1 MSSPPARFLAAVAIT
16 GAACAA
22 PALAGRAVK
31 PTGTFNGCPHGLSP
45 VPAGYRTDA
54 RRAATHFLH
63 ITYAK
68 WNRVHHWGIRLAGA
82 DVGLPV
88 LVRDWLPSGWV
99 KEECGRTVW
108 LRSVVVPV
116 AFPAMEYPN
125 PVGPCNACAHI
136 AFLLGKTSRGWI
148 AWGEY

>member
-1 MSSPPARFLAAVAIT
+1 MVLVT

-22 PALAGRAVK
+22 PALSGRAAK
-31 PTGTFNGCPHGLSP
+31 PAGTFSGCPSGLVP
-45 VPAGYRTDA
+45 VPAGFRTDA
-54 RRAATHFLH
+54 RRAAALFLH
-63 ITYAK
+63 TTYTR

-82 DVGLPV
+82 EVGPPV

-99 KEECGRTVW
+99 KEECGTTVW

-116 AFPAMEYPN
+116 GFPAMEYPN
-125 PVGPCNACAHI
+125 PVGPCNACAHV
-136 AFLLGKTSRGWI
+136 AFLLGKTGQGWI